1 MLGFE
6 PVNLKDIQSPGRN
19 RMQVQLCL
27 LNAILTG
34 NFQAQYDMLEFEP
47 VRFKDLKSP
56 VYLCLLNALFTSIL
70 QAQYDML
77 GAWIGPFNLK
87 DLQLPGRI
95 QVQLCL
101 LNAILTGI
109 FHAQFNI

>member
-6 PVNLKDIQSPGRN
+6 PVNLKDIKSPGRN

-34 NFQAQYDMLEFEP
+34 IFQAQYDMLEFEP

-56 VYLCLLNALFTSIL
+56 GTIQVYLCLLNALFTSIL

-77 GAWIGPFNLK
+77 GLGLSI
-87 DLQLPGRI
+87 
-95 QVQLCL
+95 
-101 LNAILTGI
+101 
-109 FHAQFNI
+109 